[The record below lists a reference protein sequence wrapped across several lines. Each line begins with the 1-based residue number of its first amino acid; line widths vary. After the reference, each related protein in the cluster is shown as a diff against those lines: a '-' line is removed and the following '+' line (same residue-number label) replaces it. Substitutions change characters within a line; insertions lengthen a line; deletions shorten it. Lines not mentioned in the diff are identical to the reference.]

1 MESKKLVVG
10 VLFAA
15 TALAF
20 ILTNVLGGPAFL
32 GDIDDLSAIALAAT
46 AFVVSWNQRS
56 YLVAGLL
63 IAGGIVFM
71 IPAIIATEYFTVIVI
86 PGPILGIISGLG
98 VLGLGI
104 VKGIRTARAPVTTT
118 SALTG
123 DFF

>member
-1 MESKKLVVG
+1 MENKKLVVG

-15 TALAF
+15 AALAF

-32 GDIDDLSAIALAAT
+32 GDVDDLSAIALSAA
-46 AFVVSWNQRS
+46 AFVVSWKQRS

-71 IPAIIATEYFTVIVI
+71 IPAIIATEYLAVIVI

-104 VKGIRTARAPVTTT
+104 VKSIRIARTPVTTT
-118 SALTG
+118 SALNR
-123 DFF
+123 

>member
-1 MESKKLVVG
+1 MEDKKLAVG

-15 TALAF
+15 AALVF

-32 GDIDDLSAIALAAT
+32 GDVDDLSAIALAAA
-46 AFVVSWNQRS
+46 AFVVSWKQRS

-71 IPAIIATEYFTVIVI
+71 IPAIIATEYLAVIVI

-98 VLGLGI
+98 ILGLGI
-104 VKGIRTARAPVTTT
+104 VKSKRTARSPVTTA
-118 SALTG
+118 SA
-123 DFF
+123 FNR